1 MTYKTSELLAACT
14 WNYYLS
20 HNIYSF
26 LIQRTQE
33 AQRMKQQRYPSN
45 GSGPIVKSQNRT
57 PMHMRPNEEPLL
69 TRSQPQIMAAQVGQ
83 PRYHAY
89 PQGQIPV
96 QAFPQVQPQPLVA
109 QPGTQYLFPEHSLPM
124 QPSFDGRYD
133 ISNTEGPRL
142 MMISGLGKNR
152 VTQNLH

>member
-1 MTYKTSELLAACT
+1 
-14 WNYYLS
+14 
-20 HNIYSF
+20 
-26 LIQRTQE
+26 
-33 AQRMKQQRYPSN
+33 
-45 GSGPIVKSQNRT
+45 
-57 PMHMRPNEEPLL
+57 MHMRPNEEPLL

-152 VTQNLH
+152 ITQNWH